1 MGSQC
6 KGKEK
11 TGSRN
16 RIGIRCEMLPGHGR
30 STAVCV
36 PVNSVC
42 ARSSFPPN
50 HHPTPPIPPPP
61 PSATASNPPLL
72 SSCQSMAPFVL
83 KFKVCTF
90 YYSYLAINSP
100 PSSHRAT
107 SPSPPSPTSET
118 VTVLQR
124 PGRSV
129 QKVRSSHSL
138 SDPLTYP
145 SHSRRPPRTRSAL
158 GEPLLAN
165 VAPPDPHGRG
175 RQRQITP
182 RVQENVKEHGRTT
195 GQGQGQVSPLRYR
208 PRPARRTLTDALITG
223 ASKSSASP
231 PSASPPWTRS
241 GGAQRTEPPTA
252 KPTIT

>member
-223 ASKSSASP
+223 ASKS
-231 PSASPPWTRS
+231 
-241 GGAQRTEPPTA
+241 
-252 KPTIT
+252 